1 MGEFLGRQVPGC
13 STLVCLDGWRGG
25 GGGGEGNISFLICL
39 LPSSSPPFS
48 SFFFSI
54 LVSNFTILKECK
66 GGSIEEASLNQ
77 YTISST

>member
-48 SFFFSI
+48 SFFSQFSYQF
-54 LVSNFTILKECK
+54 LLSLKNAREGQSK
-66 GGSIEEASLNQ
+66 KPL
-77 YTISST
+77 